1 MIVLEFFLF
10 LVFLKTLI
18 MLAHSLESP
27 YLALGN
33 APTIT
38 AVNWILHSVGGM
50 NQFQVEVNRAIA
62 YASSSRNEIPASLV
76 EFKTGGGGI
85 TAKICFVDG
94 VCWADKM
101 VAGLL
106 DVQNSN
112 YGVAAMSLVQQY
124 CSYIPTPKYLGAR
137 QGLLHH
143 YFTEWVEG
151 PTLHERVFA
160 VISNVTLETPVK
172 LPRKVVTSLAEF
184 VYNLTTCPIP
194 REESKNF
201 VAGGTDTV

>member
-18 MLAHSLESP
+18 TLAHSLESP
-27 YLALGN
+27 YSALGN
-33 APTIT
+33 APAIT

-50 NQFQVEVNRAIA
+50 NQFQLEVNRAIS

-76 EFKTGGGGI
+76 EFKAGGGGI

-112 YGVAAMSLVQQY
+112 YGFAAMSLVQQY

-137 QGLLHH
+137 QGLLTH

-160 VISNVTLETPVK
+160 VISNLTLETPVK
-172 LPRKVVTSLAEF
+172 MPRKVVTSLAEF

-194 REESKNF
+194 REESNNF
-201 VAGGTDTV
+201 CRRRN